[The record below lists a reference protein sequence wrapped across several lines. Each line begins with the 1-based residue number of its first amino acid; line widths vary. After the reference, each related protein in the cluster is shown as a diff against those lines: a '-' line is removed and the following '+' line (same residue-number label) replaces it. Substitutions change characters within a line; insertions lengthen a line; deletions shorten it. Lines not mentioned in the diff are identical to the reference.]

1 MSAKVL
7 VIVGAGGMG
16 LAVARRLGAGRTVLL
31 ADIGQD
37 ALRAAEQ
44 TLGDECLTVVTQVV
58 DVTSA
63 VSVQH
68 LALTARAAG
77 EVDQVVHTAGLSPV
91 QAPARA
97 ILEVDLLGVALVLD
111 AFAPVVAAG
120 GAGVVIASM
129 AGHLAPAFT
138 PEQEHALAHTPADQL
153 LQLPFLS
160 PDIVTTPAAAYGI
173 AKRANH
179 VRVAAAGSA
188 WGERGARL
196 NSISPGVISTPMG
209 QQELAGESGRVMRAM
224 VDASATGRLG
234 TPGDIAAAAAFLLGP
249 DASFITG
256 TDLLVDGGVVAAVR
270 SGRLGTL
277 TAPAAPATTTGPSG
291 PSA

>member
-7 VIVGAGGMG
+7 VIIGAGGMG

-31 ADIGQD
+31 ADIGED
-37 ALRAAEQ
+37 VLKAAER
-44 TLGDECLTVVTQVV
+44 TLGDEGLTVATQVV

-63 VSVQH
+63 DSVQD
-68 LALTARAAG
+68 LAQTAQAAG

-91 QAPARA
+91 QAPAQA
-97 ILEVDLLGVALVLD
+97 ILKVDLLGVALVLD
-111 AFAPVVAAG
+111 AFAPVIAAG

-129 AGHLAPAFT
+129 AGHIGAALT
-138 PEQEHALAHTPADQL
+138 PEQENALASTPAEQL
-153 LQLPFLS
+153 LNLPFLS
-160 PDIVTTPAAAYGI
+160 PDTVTDPAAAYGI

-179 VRVAAAGSA
+179 VRVAAASTA

-209 QQELAGESGRVMRAM
+209 QQELAGQAGQLIRAL
-224 VDASATGRLG
+224 VDASGTGRLG
-234 TPGDIAAAAAFLLGP
+234 TPSDIAAAAAFLLGQ

-256 TDLLVDGGVVAAVR
+256 TDLLVDGGVVAAVK
-270 SGRLGTL
+270 SGRLGAL
-277 TAPAAPATTTGPSG
+277 TAPAE
-291 PSA
+291 

>member
-7 VIVGAGGMG
+7 VIIGAGGMG

-31 ADIGQD
+31 ADIGED
-37 ALRAAEQ
+37 VLKAAEQ
-44 TLGDECLTVVTQVV
+44 TLRDEGLTVATQVV

-63 VSVQH
+63 ASVQH
-68 LALTARAAG
+68 LAQTGRAAG

-91 QAPARA
+91 QAPAQA
-97 ILEVDLLGVALVLD
+97 ILKVDLLGVALVLD
-111 AFAPVVAAG
+111 AFAPVIAAG

-129 AGHLAPAFT
+129 AGHIAAALT
-138 PEQEHALAHTPADQL
+138 PEQEHALAGTPADQL

-160 PDIVTTPAAAYGI
+160 PDQVTDPAAAYGI

-179 VRVAAAGSA
+179 VRVAAASTA

-209 QQELAGESGRVMRAM
+209 QQELAGQAGQLIRAL
-224 VDASATGRLG
+224 VDASGTGRLG

-256 TDLLVDGGVVAAVR
+256 TDLLVDGGVVAAVK
-270 SGRLGTL
+270 SGHLGAL
-277 TAPAAPATTTGPSG
+277 TAPAE
-291 PSA
+291 

>member
-7 VIVGAGGMG
+7 VIIGAGGMG

-31 ADIGQD
+31 ADIGED
-37 ALRAAEQ
+37 VLKAAEQ
-44 TLGDECLTVVTQVV
+44 TLRDEGLTVTTQVV

-63 VSVQH
+63 ASVQH
-68 LALTARAAG
+68 LAQTAQAAG

-91 QAPARA
+91 QAPAQA
-97 ILEVDLLGVALVLD
+97 ILKVDLLGVALVLD
-111 AFAPVVAAG
+111 EFATVIAAG

-129 AGHLAPAFT
+129 AGHFAAALT
-138 PEQEHALAHTPADQL
+138 PEQEHALALTPADQL

-160 PDIVTTPAAAYGI
+160 PDKVTGPAAAYGI

-179 VRVAAAGSA
+179 VRVAAASTV

-209 QQELAGESGRVMRAM
+209 QQELAGQDGQLIRAL
-224 VDASATGRLG
+224 VDASATGRFG
-234 TPGDIAAAAAFLLGP
+234 TPSDIAAAVAFLLGP

-270 SGRLGTL
+270 SGRLGAL
-277 TAPAAPATTTGPSG
+277 TAPAE
-291 PSA
+291 

>member
-7 VIVGAGGMG
+7 VIIGAGGMG

-31 ADIGQD
+31 ADIGED
-37 ALRAAEQ
+37 VLKAAER
-44 TLGDECLTVVTQVV
+44 TLGDEGLTVATQVV

-63 VSVQH
+63 ASVQD
-68 LALTARAAG
+68 LAQTARAAG

-91 QAPARA
+91 QAPAQA
-97 ILEVDLLGVALVLD
+97 ILKVDLLGVALVLD
-111 AFAPVVAAG
+111 AFAPVIATG

-129 AGHLAPAFT
+129 AGHIGAALT
-138 PEQEHALAHTPADQL
+138 PEQESALASTPADQL

-160 PDIVTTPAAAYGI
+160 PDTVTDPAAAYGL

-179 VRVAAAGSA
+179 VRVAAASTA

-209 QQELAGESGRVMRAM
+209 QQELAGQAGQLIRAL
-224 VDASATGRLG
+224 VDASGTGRLG
-234 TPGDIAAAAAFLLGP
+234 TPSDIAAAVAFLLGP

-270 SGRLGTL
+270 SGHLGAL
-277 TAPAAPATTTGPSG
+277 PS
-291 PSA
+291 PVE

>member
-7 VIVGAGGMG
+7 VIIGAGGMG
-16 LAVARRLGAGRTVLL
+16 LAVARRLGAGRTILL
-31 ADIGQD
+31 ADIGED
-37 ALRAAEQ
+37 VLKAAER
-44 TLGDECLTVVTQVV
+44 TLGDEGLTVATQVV

-63 VSVQH
+63 TSVQD
-68 LALTARAAG
+68 LAQTAQAAG

-91 QAPARA
+91 QAPAQA
-97 ILEVDLLGVALVLD
+97 ILKVDLLGVALVLD
-111 AFAPVVAAG
+111 AFAPVIAAG

-129 AGHLAPAFT
+129 AGHIAAALT
-138 PEQEHALAHTPADQL
+138 PEQENALANTSADQL

-160 PDIVTTPAAAYGI
+160 PDHVTDPAAAYGI

-179 VRVAAAGSA
+179 VRVAAASTA

-209 QQELAGESGRVMRAM
+209 QQELAGQAGQLIRAL
-224 VDASATGRLG
+224 VDASGTGRLG
-234 TPGDIAAAAAFLLGP
+234 TPSDIAAAAAFLLGP

-256 TDLLVDGGVVAAVR
+256 TDLLVDGGVVAAVN
-270 SGRLGTL
+270 SGHLGAL
-277 TAPAAPATTTGPSG
+277 TAPAE
-291 PSA
+291 

>member
-7 VIVGAGGMG
+7 VIIGAGGMG

-31 ADIGQD
+31 ADIGED
-37 ALRAAEQ
+37 ALKAAER
-44 TLGDECLTVVTQVV
+44 TLSDEGLTVATQVV
-58 DVTSA
+58 DVTSTA
-63 VSVQH
+63 SVQY
-68 LALTARAAG
+68 LARTAQAAG

-91 QAPARA
+91 QAPAQA
-97 ILEVDLLGVALVLD
+97 ILKVDLLGVALVLD
-111 AFAPVVAAG
+111 AFAPVIATG

-129 AGHLAPAFT
+129 AGHIAAALT
-138 PEQEHALAHTPADQL
+138 PEQENALAGTPADQL

-160 PDIVTTPAAAYGI
+160 PDTVTDPAAAYGI

-179 VRVAAAGSA
+179 VRVAAASTA

-209 QQELAGESGRVMRAM
+209 QQELAGQAGQLIRAL
-224 VDASATGRLG
+224 VDASGTGRLG
-234 TPGDIAAAAAFLLGP
+234 TPGDIAAATAFLLGP

-256 TDLLVDGGVVAAVR
+256 TDLLVDGGVVAAVK
-270 SGRLGTL
+270 SGRLGAL
-277 TAPAAPATTTGPSG
+277 KAPAE
-291 PSA
+291 

>member
-7 VIVGAGGMG
+7 VIIGAGGMG

-31 ADIGQD
+31 ADIGED
-37 ALRAAEQ
+37 VLKAAER
-44 TLGDECLTVVTQVV
+44 TLGDEGLTVATQVV

-63 VSVQH
+63 ASVRD
-68 LALTARAAG
+68 LAQTARAAG

-91 QAPARA
+91 QAPAQA

-111 AFAPVVAAG
+111 AFAPVIATG

-129 AGHLAPAFT
+129 AGHIGAALT
-138 PEQEHALAHTPADQL
+138 PEQESALASTPADQL

-160 PDIVTTPAAAYGI
+160 PDTVTDPAAAYGL

-179 VRVAAAGSA
+179 VRVAAASTA

-209 QQELAGESGRVMRAM
+209 QQELAGQAGQLIRAL
-224 VDASATGRLG
+224 VDASGTGRLG
-234 TPGDIAAAAAFLLGP
+234 TPSDIAAAVAFLLGP

-270 SGRLGTL
+270 SGHLGAL
-277 TAPAAPATTTGPSG
+277 PS
-291 PSA
+291 PVE

>member
-7 VIVGAGGMG
+7 VIIGAGGMG

-31 ADIGQD
+31 ADIGED
-37 ALRAAEQ
+37 VLKAAER
-44 TLGDECLTVVTQVV
+44 TLGDEGLTVATQVV

-63 VSVQH
+63 ASVQD
-68 LALTARAAG
+68 LAQTARAAG
-77 EVDQVVHTAGLSPV
+77 KVDQVVHTAGLSPV
-91 QAPARA
+91 QAPAQA
-97 ILEVDLLGVALVLD
+97 ILKVDLLGVALVLD
-111 AFAPVVAAG
+111 AFAPVIATG

-129 AGHLAPAFT
+129 AGHIGAALT
-138 PEQEHALAHTPADQL
+138 PEQESALASTPADQL

-160 PDIVTTPAAAYGI
+160 PDTVTDPAAAYGL

-179 VRVAAAGSA
+179 VRIAAASTA

-209 QQELAGESGRVMRAM
+209 QQELAGQAGQLIRAL
-224 VDASATGRLG
+224 VDASGTGRLG
-234 TPGDIAAAAAFLLGP
+234 TPSDIAAAVAFLLGP

-270 SGRLGTL
+270 SGHLGAL
-277 TAPAAPATTTGPSG
+277 TSPTE
-291 PSA
+291 

>member
-7 VIVGAGGMG
+7 VIIGAGGMG
-16 LAVARRLGAGRTVLL
+16 LAVARRLGAGRTILL
-31 ADIGQD
+31 ADIGED
-37 ALRAAEQ
+37 VLKAAER
-44 TLGDECLTVVTQVV
+44 TLGDEGLTVATQVV

-63 VSVQH
+63 ASVQD
-68 LALTARAAG
+68 LAQTAQAAG

-91 QAPARA
+91 QAPAQA
-97 ILEVDLLGVALVLD
+97 ILKVDLLGVALVLD
-111 AFAPVVAAG
+111 AFAPVIAAG

-129 AGHLAPAFT
+129 AGHIAAALT
-138 PEQEHALAHTPADQL
+138 PEQENALANTSADQL

-160 PDIVTTPAAAYGI
+160 PDHVTDPAAAYGI

-179 VRVAAAGSA
+179 VRVAAASTA

-209 QQELAGESGRVMRAM
+209 QQELAGQAGQLIRAL
-224 VDASATGRLG
+224 VDASGTGRLG
-234 TPGDIAAAAAFLLGP
+234 TPSDIAAAAAFLLGP

-256 TDLLVDGGVVAAVR
+256 TDLLVDGGVVAAVN
-270 SGRLGTL
+270 SGHLGAL
-277 TAPAAPATTTGPSG
+277 TAPAE
-291 PSA
+291 